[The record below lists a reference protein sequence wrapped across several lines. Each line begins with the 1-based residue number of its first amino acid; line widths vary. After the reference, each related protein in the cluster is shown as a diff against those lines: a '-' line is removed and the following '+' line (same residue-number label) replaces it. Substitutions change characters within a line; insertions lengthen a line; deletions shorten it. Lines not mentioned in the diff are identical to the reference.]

1 MDRIAGSGLLSV
13 SCTGVGEGGD
23 VMRMIDG
30 SERDE
35 RPVFENAL
43 VKDDE
48 GFEEVE
54 ADDGLEASD
63 DDDGMFF
70 FTASTAAAPTA
81 DAFALS
87 DLALAVME
95 LVFMLKSRLAPETD
109 VGEQL

>member
-1 MDRIAGSGLLSV
+1 M

-23 VMRMIDG
+23 VTSIIDD

-35 RPVFENAL
+35 RSVFENAL

-54 ADDGLEASD
+54 ADGELEASE
-63 DDDGMFF
+63 DDDGMLF
-70 FTASTAAAPTA
+70 FTASIAAAPTA
-81 DAFALS
+81 DALALS
-87 DLALAVME
+87 DLALVVIE

-109 VGEQL
+109 VGEQLWSLGKR